1 MASTKYKLGTY
12 IELCEVTNTNLAF
25 GPDDVR
31 GVNNLKLLMPT
42 KADINGRDL
51 SKFQIVCPG
60 DFVFN
65 HRTSRNG
72 SKFSIA
78 YNDGERAVIC
88 TEDYVVFRIKEN
100 AKQLLAAEWL
110 YMYFNRSE
118 FDRYVITNS
127 WGSSTEFYNWEDLCE
142 VELNLPPF
150 PVQQKYVDI
159 YKAMVANQQ
168 SYERGLEDLKL
179 VCDGYIEDLRRKMPC
194 EAIGKYLTQRNDR
207 NTDGSIKYVVGL
219 STKKEFREAQSRV
232 NRNELGN
239 YKIVKPDEI
248 SFVPTTDTWK
258 VLAFAQN
265 TFGHEVVVSPIY
277 EVFCIDKNVILP
289 EYLSM
294 WLSRKEFDRYARFHS
309 WGSARENFSYQDMG
323 NVQIPIPD
331 IKVQKAIAE
340 IFTVYTLSLIHI
352 CGRVRI
358 LDLVFADSCSMIC
371 VFPPTLTEV
380 TVRLMVSVPRSKS
393 MASHLSPSTSPRRKP

>member
-31 GVNNLKLLMPT
+31 GVNNLKLLMST

-194 EAIGKYLTQRNDR
+194 ERIGQYLVESNRRNSVGLTVDSVR
-207 NTDGSIKYVVGL
+207 GL
-219 STKKEFREAQSRV
+219 STNKEMIQTKANMSDVGLDSYKVVEPRQIAYVPDTSRRGDKVSLGINDTDKEFLVSSIYV
-232 NRNELGN
+232 
-239 YKIVKPDEI
+239 V
-248 SFVPTTDTWK
+248 
-258 VLAFAQN
+258 
-265 TFGHEVVVSPIY
+265 FGTKQE
-277 EVFCIDKNVILP
+277 FLLP
-289 EYLSM
+289 EYLMMFFTRS
-294 WLSRKEFDRYARFHS
+294 EFDRYARFNS
-309 WGSARENFSYQDMG
+309 WGSARETFDWSEMCDI
-323 NVQIPIPD
+323 QIPIPD

-340 IFTVYTLSLIHI
+340 IFAVYTTRKQINEQLKAQIKNICPILIRGSFKEGI
-352 CGRVRI
+352 Q
-358 LDLVFADSCSMIC
+358 S
-371 VFPPTLTEV
+371 EY
-380 TVRLMVSVPRSKS
+380 
-393 MASHLSPSTSPRRKP
+393 